1 MTSYNIHPLRSKS
14 SLGGFKMHHDKFISE
29 SSVRI
34 VESPSCYVKC
44 RDVDVNKLQELP
56 SGGGIFSRV
65 QGASIVYILS
75 DATGTFVR
83 KGKRRKIEKDL
94 RKD

>member
-1 MTSYNIHPLRSKS
+1 LADSRCTTTNS
-14 SLGGFKMHHDKFISE
+14 SPSL
-29 SSVRI
+29 RI

-56 SGGGIFSRV
+56 SGGEIFSRV
-65 QGASIVYILS
+65 QGASMYILS
-75 DATGTFVR
+75 DATGTFVCN
-83 KGKRRKIEKDL
+83 GERRKIEKEP